1 MQNEYYQELFKKS
14 LTSCDHIIKKMITK
28 ICLLLGLK
36 ISRIRKNVK
45 WLQNMDIKTVIDV
58 GANIGQA
65 ARMFHDILP
74 NAFIYSFE
82 PLQDCFLQ
90 LRSNMA
96 DVSNFK
102 AFNIAL
108 SDKDGKQDIYRNEH
122 SPSSSFLKMCE
133 LCKKEYPFTSR
144 EAIETVEVKT
154 LDSIVN
160 ELELKDN
167 ILLKIDVQGFEDK
180 VLRGGMNTLSRVMVI
195 IIETS
200 FYELYEGQPLFP
212 DIYDFLKK
220 NGFVYSGNWE
230 EEKKSPIDGATLQAD
245 SIFIKTNINREGEK
259 YGE

>member
-1 MQNEYYQELFKKS
+1 MV
-14 LTSCDHIIKKMITK
+14 IIESVIVK
-28 ICLLLGLK
+28 IFHLLGLE
-36 ISRIRKNVK
+36 ISRIKNRTQVR

-58 GANIGQA
+58 GANVGQSVQ
-65 ARMFHDILP
+65 MFHDILP

-90 LRSNMA
+90 LKSNMKNMP
-96 DVSNFK
+96 NFK

-108 SDKDGKQDIYRNEH
+108 SDKDGKQDIYRNEY
-122 SPSSSFLKMCE
+122 SPSSSFLK
-133 LCKKEYPFTSR
+133 LGNLHKKNYPFASR
-144 EAIETVEVKT
+144 ETIETVEVKT

-180 VLRGGMNTLSRVMVI
+180 VLRGGMNTLSFVKVI
-195 IIETS
+195 IIETT
-200 FYELYEGQPLFP
+200 FHELYEGQLLFS
-212 DIYDFLKK
+212 DIYDFLQKK
-220 NGFVYSGNWE
+220 GFVYSGNWG